1 MTVGGDHSIAS
12 GTIHG
17 ALRMYSDLKV
27 IWVDAHADFV
37 DYSSTG
43 RKIKGNKRIPSLKI
57 LGNHLP
63 EKY

>member
-43 RKIKGNKRIPSLKI
+43 RNSHNYHG
-57 LGNHLP
+57 LP
-63 EKY
+63 LAHISGLINLPN